1 MTKDVFSFGS
11 NFDKF
16 FIGFDEILENYK
28 KAADIY
34 TQTTMQNWPFYNIV
48 KNSEN
53 NYTIELALAG
63 FGKHNVDIELNDN
76 TLTVKGGMTVDQID
90 PVDNPVQYIFK
101 GITDRHF
108 TRNFVLSDKVEVK
121 NAEMINGI
129 LRIFLE
135 SAVPEKKV
143 KKVEIK

>member
-16 FIGFDEILENYK
+16 FIGFDEMLENYK

-34 TQTTMQNWPFYNIV
+34 TQTTVQNWPFYNIV
-48 KNSEN
+48 KTSEN
-53 NYTIELALAG
+53 KYTIELALAG

-76 TLTVKGGMTVDQID
+76 TLTVKGGMTVDEID
-90 PVDNPVQYIFK
+90 PLDNPVQYIFK

-129 LRIFLE
+129 LKIFLE